1 MNTQDAFSSSYKQ
14 ARAKFTEAA
23 HARQLKVKSYIHP
36 QLGRDGEEL
45 AIDAV
50 LHGDAQADKLLIVS
64 SACHGVEGYCGSG
77 VQINALH
84 DAVFQAHCD
93 ANKIS
98 VLYLHALN
106 PYGFSHIRR
115 FTHENVDLNRN
126 FQDFTKPLPS
136 NPEYRAIHPL
146 LLPKKWPPNWVNKTA
161 IALHIARY
169 GMKALQK
176 AISGGQY
183 EIADGLFY
191 GGIAPTWSNL
201 TLRQILQDH
210 AQHAKQLAW
219 IDLHTGLG
227 ETGACERAFAGP
239 ASERVAAA
247 RAQMWWGNAGAT
259 PLTFIGDEN
268 SVSSPLTGLMWQVAY
283 DECPQAEITSLAM
296 EFGTQPLLMVL
307 EALRAEQWL
316 TNHPETALDKAQAIK
331 QQLRDAFYVDT
342 DDWKEKI
349 AAQGMQALYQA
360 FSS

>member
-1 MNTQDAFSSSYKQ
+1 MNTQDAFSSTYKQ
-14 ARAKFTEAA
+14 ARAKFTDAA
-23 HARQLKVKSYIHP
+23 RTSQLAVKSYIHP
-36 QLGRDGEEL
+36 KLGRDGEEL
-45 AIDAV
+45 AIDVV
-50 LHGDAQADKLLIVS
+50 LQGDAQADKLLIVS
-64 SACHGVEGYCGSG
+64 SGCHGVEGYCGSG

-84 DAVFQAHCD
+84 DSAFQSHCEI
-93 ANKIS
+93 KGVS

-126 FQDFTKPLPS
+126 FQDFAQAPPK

-146 LLPKKWPPNWVNKTA
+146 LIPKKWPPNLTNKAA
-161 IALHIARY
+161 IALHIAKH

-201 TLRQILQDH
+201 TLRQILQSH

-239 ASERVAAA
+239 VSDKTAVA
-247 RAQMWWGNAGAT
+247 RAQLWWGNAGAT
-259 PLTFIGDEN
+259 PLTTIGDEN

-283 DECPQAEITSLAM
+283 EECPRAEITSLAM
-296 EFGTQPLLMVL
+296 EFGTQPLLKVL

-316 TNHPETALDKAQAIK
+316 TNHPETAPDKAQAIK

-342 DDWKEKI
+342 LDWKEKI
-349 AAQGMQALYQA
+349 VAQGMQALHQA